1 MGESSESRIDFIQD
15 YTLKSLRLKYDKWAR
30 MMVSDE
36 QRSYIV
42 RFIDQGFWKIYI
54 LIIIKVYFN
63 LF

>member
-36 QRSYIV
+36 QRSYII
-42 RFIDQGFWKIYI
+42 RFIDQGFKKI
-54 LIIIKVYFN
+54 
-63 LF
+63 